1 MYVWY
6 VCVYMSVWFD
16 AVVFC
21 NLLDLYLC
29 VFVRYSFF
37 LCHDS
42 PRVYRVKQYVYFLL
56 LLLKKKCLSLK
67 LAENEYNSTT
77 PYQEKAI
84 PSEFSK
90 TWLTSLCKIPQI
102 LLEKLGCMLCVHLAL
117 LCLVDSFCRAAVWF
131 WSHYIFQIT
140 LHLAQRVTTGLFYQS
155 LHHHLDTAR
164 PSTCDSHDISAI
176 SQGQVGVCIWLMQ
189 WIII

>member
-37 LCHDS
+37 LCDDS

-56 LLLKKKCLSLK
+56 LLLKKSVCHWNLLKTNTTAPHLIKKRQFHPNLVKLDWQVYAKSHKYCLKNLDACCVFI
-67 LAENEYNSTT
+67 L
-77 PYQEKAI
+77 PCCV
-84 PSEFSK
+84 
-90 TWLTSLCKIPQI
+90 WLTRS
-102 LLEKLGCMLCVHLAL
+102 VAL
-117 LCLVDSFCRAAVWF
+117 PFDFDPT
-131 WSHYIFQIT
+131 IFF
-140 LHLAQRVTTGLFYQS
+140 R
-155 LHHHLDTAR
+155 
-164 PSTCDSHDISAI
+164 
-176 SQGQVGVCIWLMQ
+176 
-189 WIII
+189 